1 MAPFLWLQVG
11 TAHWQTAPI
20 PLPAKP
26 TQISKLPKL
35 TQVITISC
43 LVNTACSSLWGF
55 SVTFC
60 PIHIIPTLLPSS
72 PSTRPPI
79 LTCPSHPTPQFS
91 LIVPLTLESAK
102 CLLPWLPVQFW
113 LPALSPP
120 AFPRCATCAPESH
133 LCWQLPRRWLF
144 HYRLLKNLAPAFGPV
159 IWGGVCFHP
168 SYFKT
173 DLPNFHFNPGKK
185 KNHLRS
191 ASLSGELLVHDHL
204 TLTGEF
210 WRWKEKVASWLFMK
224 GAGRIHCVN
233 VVRGAIVSI
242 LIYLVPKWNC
252 TLTLSPSFS
261 PGASRVTYFC

>member
-185 KNHLRS
+185 KKIICEAPHCQGNCWCTTILLWQENSGDEKKRLLLGFS
-191 ASLSGELLVHDHL
+191 WRVLGGFTVWTWSGELL
-204 TLTGEF
+204 
-210 WRWKEKVASWLFMK
+210 WASLF
-224 GAGRIHCVN
+224 
-233 VVRGAIVSI
+233 
-242 LIYLVPKWNC
+242 
-252 TLTLSPSFS
+252 T
-261 PGASRVTYFC
+261 